1 MRLGEL
7 LVKDGLVSAAA
18 LEEALESQV
27 VHGGRLGTNLVEL
40 GLLSEQDLA
49 KALGKL
55 HNCAY
60 ASGEMVPDPKAVALV
75 HPNEADDKEFL
86 PMRADA
92 TRLSV
97 AVVNPHDFPTLDAI
111 AFKTGKRVVP
121 VVIPEFRMN
130 QLLRRHAKAFRQLR
144 AIDMEAV
151 RPRPAKGAA
160 VELAKAAERP
170 PDLMS
175 EEEFQSVYAQALR
188 GGSDAEAEADVLE
201 GEIIIT
207 GEEVMEAPVAAPP
220 QGRPA
225 VPAQPRPGAPR
236 VDIPAHVAPSVPAPG
251 VPAQAARAASTQG
264 QPGAQGVP
272 AHLAVQPGAQGVPAH
287 VAAQMDAQGVPAQSA
302 THGVPA
308 HLAGQAGAQRAP
320 AHLAGQAGMPAH
332 VAGQAGAQRAPA
344 HLAGQAGMPAHVAGQ
359 SGAQG
364 VPAHLAAQAGAQGLA
379 AQAGAQGVPAHLA
392 AQAGAQGGPAHLAA
406 QAGAQGVPAHV
417 AAQVGAQGTPAHVAA
432 QVGAQGVPAQA
443 RGGAGVPAHV
453 AGQAS
458 AGVPAHVAAQA
469 GAAGAVP
476 PGAVATPVAA
486 KPAAPP
492 PTPLTFPEAQ
502 AELGRS
508 SDRED
513 VARTV
518 LRFAMGKWRRCLLL
532 SVQGNLV
539 TGWHGMGQGV
549 SDEGVRRIGVPL
561 RDQSTFRLVRDLRSH
576 YVGPVKRDAA
586 MGMFYRLIG
595 GGFPS
600 TAVIL
605 PLLVRG
611 KVVHLLYVDNG
622 AEQFTPPDVG
632 ELLILSQGVGRSY
645 EAMMRRR
652 KSA

>member
-7 LVKDGLVSAAA
+7 LVKDGLVSAAG

-49 KALGKL
+49 KALGRL

-75 HPNEADDKEFL
+75 NPNEADDKEFL

-97 AVVNPHDFPTLDAI
+97 AVVNPHDFTTLDAI

-144 AIDMEAV
+144 AIDMNAV

-160 VELAKAAERP
+160 AELQKAAERP

-188 GGSDAEAEADVLE
+188 GGSDAEAEGDVLE

-207 GEEVMEAPVAAPP
+207 GEEVVEAPVAAPP

-225 VPAQPRPGAPR
+225 MPAQARPGAPVPPR
-236 VDIPAHVAPSVPAPG
+236 VDIPAHIAPSVPVQG
-251 VPAQAARAASTQG
+251 VPAQAARAASTAG
-264 QPGAQGVP
+264 
-272 AHLAVQPGAQGVPAH
+272 QGVPAH
-287 VAAQMDAQGVPAQSA
+287 V
-302 THGVPA
+302 
-308 HLAGQAGAQRAP
+308 
-320 AHLAGQAGMPAH
+320 
-332 VAGQAGAQRAPA
+332 
-344 HLAGQAGMPAHVAGQ
+344 
-359 SGAQG
+359 
-364 VPAHLAAQAGAQGLA
+364 
-379 AQAGAQGVPAHLA
+379 
-392 AQAGAQGGPAHLAA
+392 AA

-417 AAQVGAQGTPAHVAA
+417 AAQ
-432 QVGAQGVPAQA
+432 
-443 RGGAGVPAHV
+443 
-453 AGQAS
+453 
-458 AGVPAHVAAQA
+458 A
-469 GAAGAVP
+469 GAAGTLP
-476 PGAVATPVAA
+476 PGAAPTPPVAA
-486 KPAAPP
+486 KPLAPP

-576 YVGPVKRDAA
+576 FVGPVKRDAA

-652 KSA
+652 KNA

>member
-7 LVKDGLVSAAA
+7 LVKDGLVSAAG

-49 KALGKL
+49 KALGRL

-75 HPNEADDKEFL
+75 NPNEADDKEYL

-97 AVVNPHDFPTLDAI
+97 AVLNPHDFTTLDAI

-144 AIDMEAV
+144 AIDMNAV

-160 VELAKAAERP
+160 AELQKAAERP

-188 GGSDAEAEADVLE
+188 GGSEAEADADVLE

-207 GEEVMEAPVAAPP
+207 GEEVVEAPVAAPP

-225 VPAQPRPGAPR
+225 MPAQARPGAPVSPR
-236 VDIPAHVAPSVPAPG
+236 VDIPAHIAPSVPVQG
-251 VPAQAARAASTQG
+251 VPAQAARAASAAGQGAAKQGVPAHVAG

-272 AHLAVQPGAQGVPAH
+272 AHLAG
-287 VAAQMDAQGVPAQSA
+287 
-302 THGVPA
+302 
-308 HLAGQAGAQRAP
+308 
-320 AHLAGQAGMPAH
+320 
-332 VAGQAGAQRAPA
+332 
-344 HLAGQAGMPAHVAGQ
+344 
-359 SGAQG
+359 
-364 VPAHLAAQAGAQGLA
+364 
-379 AQAGAQGVPAHLA
+379 QAGAQGVPAHLA
-392 AQAGAQGGPAHLAA
+392 AQAGAQGVPAQVAAQAGASAHVAGQAGAQGVAAQVRGGPGAAGVPAQVAA

-417 AAQVGAQGTPAHVAA
+417 AAQ
-432 QVGAQGVPAQA
+432 
-443 RGGAGVPAHV
+443 
-453 AGQAS
+453 
-458 AGVPAHVAAQA
+458 A
-469 GAAGAVP
+469 GATGAMP
-476 PGAVATPVAA
+476 PGAAATQPVAA
-486 KPAAPP
+486 KPVAPP

-586 MGMFYRLIG
+586 MGMFYRLLG
-595 GGFPS
+595 GGFPT

>member
-1 MRLGEL
+1 MATSGPMRLGEL
-7 LVKDGLVSAAA
+7 LVKDGLVTAAGV
-18 LEEALESQV
+18 EEALESQV

-49 KALGKL
+49 KALGRL

-75 HPNEADDKEFL
+75 NPNEADDKEFL

-144 AIDMEAV
+144 AIDMNAV

-160 VELAKAAERP
+160 AELAKAAERP

-188 GGSDAEAEADVLE
+188 GGSEAEADVLE
-201 GEIIIT
+201 GEVIT
-207 GEEVMEAPVAAPP
+207 GEEVLDAPRVTPP

-225 VPAQPRPGAPR
+225 VPAQARPAAPR
-236 VDIPAHVAPSVPAPG
+236 LDIPAHIAPA
-251 VPAQAARAASTQG
+251 VPAQAARGAGAQGVPAHVAGQQGVQGVPTHLAAQAGAQG
-264 QPGAQGVP
+264 VPARQAGAQGVP
-272 AHLAVQPGAQGVPAH
+272 AHLAAQGGAQGH
-287 VAAQMDAQGVPAQSA
+287 VAGQAGSQ
-302 THGVPA
+302 GVPA
-308 HLAGQAGAQRAP
+308 HLAGQMGTQGVP
-320 AHLAGQAGMPAH
+320 AHLAGQTGT
-332 VAGQAGAQRAPA
+332 
-344 HLAGQAGMPAHVAGQ
+344 
-359 SGAQG
+359 QG
-364 VPAHLAAQAGAQGLA
+364 VPAHLAAQAGAQGVPVQARGGQGVAGVPSQVA
-379 AQAGAQGVPAHLA
+379 AQAG
-392 AQAGAQGGPAHLAA
+392 
-406 QAGAQGVPAHV
+406 
-417 AAQVGAQGTPAHVAA
+417 
-432 QVGAQGVPAQA
+432 
-443 RGGAGVPAHV
+443 
-453 AGQAS
+453 

-469 GAAGAVP
+469 GAAASP
-476 PGAVATPVAA
+476 PVAT

-502 AELGRS
+502 AELARS

-549 SDEGVRRIGVPL
+549 SNEGVRRIGVPL

-586 MGMFYRLIG
+586 MGMFYQLLG
-595 GGFPS
+595 GGFPA

>member
-49 KALGKL
+49 KTLGRL

-75 HPNEADDKEFL
+75 NPNEADDKEFL
-86 PMRADA
+86 PMRSDA

-144 AIDMEAV
+144 AIDMNAV
-151 RPRPAKGAA
+151 RPRPPKGAA
-160 VELAKAAERP
+160 AELAKAAERP

-188 GGSDAEAEADVLE
+188 GGSEAEADVLE

-207 GEEVMEAPVAAPP
+207 GEEVLEAPVAAPP

-225 VPAQPRPGAPR
+225 MPAAVPAQRAPVPPAAQKPMAPR
-236 VDIPAHVAPSVPAPG
+236 VDIPAHMAPPVPVQG
-251 VPAQAARAASTQG
+251 VPAQAAARAASPAGQG
-264 QPGAQGVP
+264 
-272 AHLAVQPGAQGVPAH
+272 
-287 VAAQMDAQGVPAQSA
+287 AATQGVPAQVA
-302 THGVPA
+302 A
-308 HLAGQAGAQRAP
+308 QAGAHGVSAQ
-320 AHLAGQAGMPAH
+320 
-332 VAGQAGAQRAPA
+332 VA
-344 HLAGQAGMPAHVAGQ
+344 
-359 SGAQG
+359 AQG
-364 VPAHLAAQAGAQGLA
+364 VPAHLAAQAGAQGVPAHLAGQTGAQGVPAQVA
-379 AQAGAQGVPAHLA
+379 AQAGAQGVST
-392 AQAGAQGGPAHLAA
+392 Q
-406 QAGAQGVPAHV
+406 
-417 AAQVGAQGTPAHVAA
+417 
-432 QVGAQGVPAQA
+432 
-443 RGGAGVPAHV
+443 
-453 AGQAS
+453 
-458 AGVPAHVAAQA
+458 VAAQA
-469 GAAGAVP
+469 GVTGAIP
-476 PGAVATPVAA
+476 PGTAASPPVAA

-502 AELGRS
+502 AELARS

-586 MGMFYRLIG
+586 MGMFYRLLG
-595 GGFPS
+595 GGFPT

-622 AEQFTPPDVG
+622 PEQFTPPDVG

>member
-40 GLLSEQDLA
+40 GLLSEPDLA

-75 HPNEADDKEFL
+75 NPNEADDKEYL
-86 PMRADA
+86 PMRSDA

-144 AIDMEAV
+144 AIDMNAV

-160 VELAKAAERP
+160 AELAKAQERP

-175 EEEFQSVYAQALR
+175 EEEFQSVYAQAL
-188 GGSDAEAEADVLE
+188 GGADADDEAVLE
-201 GEIIIT
+201 GEIIT
-207 GEEVMEAPVAAPP
+207 GVEVVETPVPLASVARPPQAPP
-220 QGRPA
+220 PQARPSMPA
-225 VPAQPRPGAPR
+225 SVPASPPSAQRPVPPGVQPR
-236 VDIPAHVAPSVPAPG
+236 VNIPAHVAPQVPVPG
-251 VPAQAARAASTQG
+251 APAQ
-264 QPGAQGVP
+264 
-272 AHLAVQPGAQGVPAH
+272 
-287 VAAQMDAQGVPAQSA
+287 
-302 THGVPA
+302 
-308 HLAGQAGAQRAP
+308 
-320 AHLAGQAGMPAH
+320 
-332 VAGQAGAQRAPA
+332 
-344 HLAGQAGMPAHVAGQ
+344 
-359 SGAQG
+359 
-364 VPAHLAAQAGAQGLA
+364 
-379 AQAGAQGVPAHLA
+379 
-392 AQAGAQGGPAHLAA
+392 
-406 QAGAQGVPAHV
+406 
-417 AAQVGAQGTPAHVAA
+417 
-432 QVGAQGVPAQA
+432 
-443 RGGAGVPAHV
+443 
-453 AGQAS
+453 
-458 AGVPAHVAAQA
+458 VAAQA
-469 GAAGAVP
+469 RPAAASPGMPMPPPGVVTGPPPAGAPGPSALGGAVP
-476 PGAVATPVAA
+476 PPDAGALPGFAELPTFDDLPVQAEQAARPEAPPARPVAPQVRA
-486 KPAAPP
+486 PTPP
-492 PTPLTFPEAQ
+492 PKPMTFPEAQ
-502 AELGRS
+502 AELARS

-518 LRFAMGKWRRCLLL
+518 LRFALGKWRRSLLL

-549 SDEGVRRIGVPL
+549 RDEAVRRIGVPL
-561 RDQSTFRLVRDLRSH
+561 RDQSTFRLVRDTRSH

-586 MGMFYRLIG
+586 MGMFYRLLG
-595 GGFPS
+595 GGFPT

-622 AEQFTPPDVG
+622 PDQLTPPDVG
-632 ELLILSQGVGRSY
+632 ELLILSQSVGRSY
-645 EAMMRRR
+645 EAMMRKR

>member
-1 MRLGEL
+1 MATSGPMRLGEL
-7 LVKDGLVSAAA
+7 LVKDGLVSAAG

-49 KALGKL
+49 KALGRL

-75 HPNEADDKEFL
+75 NPNEADDKEYL

-97 AVVNPHDFPTLDAI
+97 AVLNPHDFTTLDAI

-144 AIDMEAV
+144 AIDMNAV

-160 VELAKAAERP
+160 AELQKAAERP

-188 GGSDAEAEADVLE
+188 GGSDAEADVLE

-207 GEEVMEAPVAAPP
+207 GEEVVEAPVAAPP

-225 VPAQPRPGAPR
+225 MPAQARPGAPVPPR
-236 VDIPAHVAPSVPAPG
+236 VDIPAHIAPSVPVQG
-251 VPAQAARAASTQG
+251 VPAQAARAASAAG
-264 QPGAQGVP
+264 QGVGP
-272 AHLAVQPGAQGVPAH
+272 Q
-287 VAAQMDAQGVPAQSA
+287 
-302 THGVPA
+302 GVPA
-308 HLAGQAGAQRAP
+308 HLAGQAGGQGVPAHVAGQPGGQGVP
-320 AHLAGQAGMPAH
+320 AHLAGQAG
-332 VAGQAGAQRAPA
+332 G
-344 HLAGQAGMPAHVAGQ
+344 
-359 SGAQG
+359 QG
-364 VPAHLAAQAGAQGLA
+364 VPAHLA

-392 AQAGAQGGPAHLAA
+392 AQAGASAHVAGQAGAQGVAAQVRGGPGAAGVPAQVAA

-417 AAQVGAQGTPAHVAA
+417 AAQ
-432 QVGAQGVPAQA
+432 
-443 RGGAGVPAHV
+443 
-453 AGQAS
+453 
-458 AGVPAHVAAQA
+458 A
-469 GAAGAVP
+469 GATGAMP
-476 PGAVATPVAA
+476 PGAAATQPVAA
-486 KPAAPP
+486 KPVAPP

-586 MGMFYRLIG
+586 MGMFYRLLG
-595 GGFPS
+595 GGFPT

>member
-7 LVKDGLVSAAA
+7 LVKDGLVSAAG

-49 KALGKL
+49 KALGRL

-75 HPNEADDKEFL
+75 NPNEADDKEYL

-97 AVVNPHDFPTLDAI
+97 AVVNPHDFTTLDAI

-144 AIDMEAV
+144 AIDMNAV

-160 VELAKAAERP
+160 AELQKAAERP

-188 GGSDAEAEADVLE
+188 GGSDAEADVLE

-207 GEEVMEAPVAAPP
+207 GEEVVEAPVATPP

-225 VPAQPRPGAPR
+225 MPAQARPGAPVPPR
-236 VDIPAHVAPSVPAPG
+236 VDIPAHIAPSVPVQG
-251 VPAQAARAASTQG
+251 VPAQAARAASTVGQG
-264 QPGAQGVP
+264 APKQGVP
-272 AHLAVQPGAQGVPAH
+272 SH
-287 VAAQMDAQGVPAQSA
+287 V
-302 THGVPA
+302 
-308 HLAGQAGAQRAP
+308 
-320 AHLAGQAGMPAH
+320 
-332 VAGQAGAQRAPA
+332 
-344 HLAGQAGMPAHVAGQ
+344 
-359 SGAQG
+359 
-364 VPAHLAAQAGAQGLA
+364 A
-379 AQAGAQGVPAHLA
+379 AQAGAQGVPAHVV
-392 AQAGAQGGPAHLAA
+392 A

-417 AAQVGAQGTPAHVAA
+417 AAQ
-432 QVGAQGVPAQA
+432 
-443 RGGAGVPAHV
+443 
-453 AGQAS
+453 
-458 AGVPAHVAAQA
+458 A
-469 GAAGAVP
+469 GAAGAMP
-476 PGAVATPVAA
+476 PGAAPNPPVAA
-486 KPAAPP
+486 MPVAPP

-576 YVGPVKRDAA
+576 FVGPVKRDAA